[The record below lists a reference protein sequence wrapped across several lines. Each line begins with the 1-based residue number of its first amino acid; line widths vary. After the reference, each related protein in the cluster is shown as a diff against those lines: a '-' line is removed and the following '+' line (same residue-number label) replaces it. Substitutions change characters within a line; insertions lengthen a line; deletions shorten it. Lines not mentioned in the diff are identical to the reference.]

1 MLQLVIAMVPHRA
14 IGRPPPEKHALA
26 PKPLSRAPAFDPV
39 TQIKCWNGVCRR
51 PHDRF
56 ANPKTYDPVTG
67 MCLGGCRGTDGPRE
81 RAPRRRLGEDE
92 D

>member
-1 MLQLVIAMVPHRA
+1 M
-14 IGRPPPEKHALA
+14 
-26 PKPLSRAPAFDPV
+26 